1 MKLLF
6 LQPTPKR
13 TTPERTTHNAGAHN
27 AQRRSAQRTTHNAQ
41 RTTHNAQRTTHNIA
55 RGNDP
60 RIQEVVALLADN
72 LSYPWQI
79 AQLADAV
86 LMSPRQLE
94 RRFKAG
100 TGYSPLHY
108 LRQLRLQ
115 RAAALL
121 ATTFEQ
127 INQIA
132 QQVGISDARYF
143 RRSFKE
149 YYGVS
154 PGEYRKQRTAARA
167 QHVVFS
173 PQMSEISP
181 LSEDEM
187 PLR

>member
-1 MKLLF
+1 
-6 LQPTPKR
+6 
-13 TTPERTTHNAGAHN
+13 
-27 AQRRSAQRTTHNAQ
+27 
-41 RTTHNAQRTTHNIA
+41 
-55 RGNDP
+55 
-60 RIQEVVALLADN
+60 VALLADN

-149 YYGVS
+149 YFGVS

>member
-1 MKLLF
+1 
-6 LQPTPKR
+6 
-13 TTPERTTHNAGAHN
+13 
-27 AQRRSAQRTTHNAQ
+27 
-41 RTTHNAQRTTHNIA
+41 
-55 RGNDP
+55 
-60 RIQEVVALLADN
+60 
-72 LSYPWQI
+72 
-79 AQLADAV
+79 
-86 LMSPRQLE
+86 MSPRQLE
-94 RRFKAG
+94 RRFKAD

-115 RAAALL
+115 KAAELL
-121 ATTFEQ
+121 NTTFEQ

-132 QQVGISDARYF
+132 QQVGIPDPRYF

-149 YYGVS
+149 HYGVS